1 MAKEKNKGKIFEDDF
16 KKSVPTD
23 CVCHRLKDSPLTY
36 IKCDSAAY
44 THDNPCDF
52 FVFDG
57 SHGKL
62 FTLELKSTKSLAFTV
77 QMSDDEPKKMIK
89 YHQIKSLTELS
100 EYPNVVSGFLFN
112 FRDEKENTEEC
123 YFMFITDFNAMMI
136 DIDKK
141 SCNKTDIIEHGAIP
155 VEGELLRTH
164 YRWDIKEL
172 FYYCSYINV

>member
-1 MAKEKNKGKIFEDDF
+1 MAKERNKGKIFEDDF

-36 IKCDSAAY
+36 IKCDGAKY

-62 FTLELKSTKSLAFTV
+62 FALELKSTSSLAFTV

-100 EYPNVVSGFLFN
+100 KYPNVSRQAESTESILIRSNSLGSPLVQVAIEIFLSSFAGN
-112 FRDEKENTEEC
+112 
-123 YFMFITDFNAMMI
+123 
-136 DIDKK
+136 
-141 SCNKTDIIEHGAIP
+141 
-155 VEGELLRTH
+155 
-164 YRWDIKEL
+164 
-172 FYYCSYINV
+172 